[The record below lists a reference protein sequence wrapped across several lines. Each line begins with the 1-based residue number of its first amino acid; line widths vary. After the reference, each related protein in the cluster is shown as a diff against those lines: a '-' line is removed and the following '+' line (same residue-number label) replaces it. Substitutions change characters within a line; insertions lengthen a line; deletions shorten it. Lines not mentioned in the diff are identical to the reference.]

1 MHTRTAPSPL
11 DQAMASSSAPDAPA
25 RAAIYAKLTLVAL
38 FWGGTFVAGRLLAG
52 AMSPSQAAMGR
63 FGVAAVLLVLLAWR
77 YEGGLPRLD
86 ARQVA
91 TTFALGLT
99 GIFAYNLCFFAALAR
114 MPAGRTA
121 LFVALTPIVTALL
134 LAGLL
139 RERMSA
145 TRWIG
150 IGIALSG
157 ALLVIGRG
165 HLLALFSDLRGTF
178 GAGECYMLGAV
189 ASWSAYTIIGRHAL
203 KGLSPLAATTY
214 ATLWGLALLVGAH
227 LLTPATGEGAGIGWQ
242 AAVAIL
248 YLGAIGTVVGFVWYY
263 QGIRA
268 LGPARAAVFTNLVP
282 VFGVLLAVG
291 LLGETLSLSML
302 AGGALVIAGVALANR
317 GAR

>member
-1 MHTRTAPSPL
+1 MNTRLANPTLDRAPTAAATPQP
-11 DQAMASSSAPDAPA
+11 PA
-25 RAAIYAKLTLVAL
+25 RVAIYVKLTLVAL
-38 FWGGTFVAGRLLAG
+38 FWGGTFIAGRLLAG
-52 AMSPSQAAMGR
+52 TLSPSLAATGR

-86 ARQVA
+86 ARQA
-91 TTFALGLT
+91 LTTFALGLT
-99 GIFAYNLCFFAALAR
+99 GIFMYNLCFFAALAR

-145 TRWIG
+145 RRWT
-150 IGIALSG
+150 GIAIALAG
-157 ALLVIGRG
+157 ALVVIGRG
-165 HLLALFSDLRGTF
+165 HLFALFTDLRGTF

-189 ASWSAYTIIGRHAL
+189 ASWSAYTIIGRQAL

-214 ATLWGLALLVGAH
+214 ATLWGLALLVGAQ
-227 LLTPATGEGAGIGWQ
+227 LLDPAARTGASLGWQ
-242 AAVAIL
+242 ALAAIV

-263 QGIRA
+263 QGIRT

-291 LLGETLSLSML
+291 LLGETLSWSML
-302 AGGALVIAGVALANR
+302 AGGLLVIAGVTLTNR